1 MPKAA
6 KKTAQ
11 AVKARVNAQMRG
23 NVITTATDPRFQI
36 ERVPSGILTIDRLT
50 LGGFARGR
58 HVEIYGDF
66 SMGKSLMV
74 YLTMAAAQERGEIC
88 ALVDAEH
95 VFDARWYRAL
105 GGDPDSLLLYQP
117 YTAEELAKVLQL
129 FVYGDEEVT
138 AVDVCGVDSVASLLP
153 RDELEKDLEE
163 GDDRIAALA
172 RLMSRLLRRVT
183 SQNDKTLF
191 LWTNQWREKI
201 GPFPAKSSPG
211 GLSLGFY
218 CSTRI
223 ELMAGER
230 EQEERETVKHGKW
243 VKRKIPVGQWVSV
256 RVTKEKTGARPLAT
270 KYFML
275 DLDSRRI
282 SRAREIID
290 LGMEDEIVTRE
301 GDFYTIETE
310 DDPLRVHGIKKAV
323 KAIESDPQLE
333 EYLTSLIEV
342 QSLLSEESAN
352 GTSLDV

>member
-1 MPKAA
+1 MPSSTA
-6 KKTAQ
+6 KRAQ
-11 AVKARVNAQMRG
+11 AIKARVNAQMHE
-23 NVITTATDPRFQI
+23 NVITTATDPRYQI
-36 ERVPSGILTIDRLT
+36 SRVPSGILTIDRLT

-74 YLTMAAAQERGEIC
+74 YLTMAVAQARGEVC

-95 VFDARWYRAL
+95 VFDARWYRML

-117 YTAEELAKVLQL
+117 FTADELAKVLQL
-129 FVYGDEEVT
+129 FVYGDKEVA
-138 AVDVCGVDSVASLLP
+138 AVDICGVDSVASLLP
-153 RDELEKDLEE
+153 RDELEKDLAE

-183 SQNDKTLF
+183 TQNDKTLF

-230 EQEERETVKHGKW
+230 ENEEREIVKHGKW
-243 VKRKIPVGQWVSV
+243 VKRKVPVGQWVSV

-270 KYFML
+270 KWFML
-275 DLDSRRI
+275 DLDTRRI

-290 LGMEDEIVTRE
+290 LGMEDELVTRHGDYYEIVTPGEPIRA
-301 GDFYTIETE
+301 
-310 DDPLRVHGIKKAV
+310 HGIKKAV
-323 KAIESDPQLE
+323 RAIEHDPELE
-333 EYLTSLIEV
+333 QYLTSLIEA
-342 QSLLSEESAN
+342 QTTLIEESTDGIQA
-352 GTSLDV
+352 DV